1 MVALVVSLVAAL
13 SLGLTSWV
21 PRILER
27 DIGVA
32 DVAPGLLE
40 VAQDARGVQS
50 LGAGLSV
57 ALYDSG
63 FRLARGSTVL
73 ADTVTRGAPVT
84 AVMGTLDQVNGHP
97 REEVTGT
104 LMHVR
109 INAVRRVKDT
119 VRYSGVVHDDTTS
132 MPLRIDFQP
141 IDGRIRMDAAVPGA
155 DAVAIHLDWRPA
167 TVGIAPAL
175 PEQNLREGAYWVDP
189 TVVEQPAFTWVLG
202 TDVSI
207 APVQVPACRRPAP
220 GRPDRRARVGSTG
233 RGHRHGH
240 PSRHRG
246 RLELMSTPVSPT
258 PLQRVAMVTVHTSPL
273 AQPGEGDAGGMNVY
287 VLEVARQLARRG
299 IAVDL
304 FTRTTSAS
312 QPAVVEVEPGVV
324 VRHVPAGPYE
334 GLSKEDLPGQLC
346 AFAAGMMRVAAHAP
360 PGYYDLVHS
369 HYWLSGQ
376 VGWLA
381 ADRWGVPLVH
391 TMHTMAR
398 VKNLHLADGDL
409 PEPMGREIG
418 EAQVVEAADRL
429 VANTEREARELVDLY
444 DADPD
449 RVVVAEPGV
458 DLAVFHPGSQLEAR
472 AAVGVPSDA
481 VLLLFVGRIQPLKA
495 PDVLVKAAAELVRRR
510 PDLRSRVVVAILGGA
525 SGTGVRNPM
534 GLTELAEQRGIGDLV
549 RFVPPVDRQTLAQWY
564 RAADVLAVPSHNES
578 FGLVAVEAQACGTPV
593 VAANVGGLPTAVG
606 SAGILV
612 DGHDT
617 ADWATAIA
625 GVVLDPERRA
635 GLSRASAEHA
645 AAFGWA
651 RTAERLAEVYADAMA
666 LPREASINEAE
677 TLTGIPQ
684 AVIP

>member
-1 MVALVVSLVAAL
+1 MDDMS
-13 SLGLTSWV
+13 SPPS
-21 PRILER
+21 
-27 DIGVA
+27 
-32 DVAPGLLE
+32 
-40 VAQDARGVQS
+40 
-50 LGAGLSV
+50 
-57 ALYDSG
+57 
-63 FRLARGSTVL
+63 LAR
-73 ADTVTRGAPVT
+73 P
-84 AVMGTLDQVNGHP
+84 
-97 REEVTGT
+97 
-104 LMHVR
+104 
-109 INAVRRVKDT
+109 
-119 VRYSGVVHDDTTS
+119 
-132 MPLRIDFQP
+132 
-141 IDGRIRMDAAVPGA
+141 
-155 DAVAIHLDWRPA
+155 
-167 TVGIAPAL
+167 
-175 PEQNLREGAYWVDP
+175 
-189 TVVEQPAFTWVLG
+189 
-202 TDVSI
+202 
-207 APVQVPACRRPAP
+207 
-220 GRPDRRARVGSTG
+220 
-233 RGHRHGH
+233 
-240 PSRHRG
+240 
-246 RLELMSTPVSPT
+246 
-258 PLQRVAMVTVHTSPL
+258 QRVAMVTVHTSPL

-287 VLEVARQLARRG
+287 VLETARQLAHRG

-304 FTRTTSAS
+304 FTRTTSAT

-360 PGYYDLVHS
+360 PGYYDLVHT

-409 PEPMGREIG
+409 PEPLGREIG

-429 VANTEREARELVDLY
+429 VANTQREAQELVALY
-444 DADPD
+444 AADPA
-449 RVVVAEPGV
+449 RVAVAEPGV
-458 DLAVFHPGSQLEAR
+458 DLAVFRPGSQLEAR
-472 AAVGVPSDA
+472 AAVGVPADA

-510 PDLRSRVVVAILGGA
+510 PDLRSRLVVGILGGA

-534 GLTELAEQRGIGDLV
+534 GLADLAQQRGIGDLV
-549 RFVPPVDRQTLAQWY
+549 RFVPPVDRPTLAQWY

-606 SAGILV
+606 AAGVLV

-625 GVVLDPERRA
+625 GVALDPDVRA

-645 AAFGWA
+645 AGFGWA
-651 RTAERLAEVYADAMA
+651 RTADRLAEVYADAMA
-666 LPREASINEAE
+666 RPREASINDSE
-677 TLTGIPQ
+677 TLAGIPR